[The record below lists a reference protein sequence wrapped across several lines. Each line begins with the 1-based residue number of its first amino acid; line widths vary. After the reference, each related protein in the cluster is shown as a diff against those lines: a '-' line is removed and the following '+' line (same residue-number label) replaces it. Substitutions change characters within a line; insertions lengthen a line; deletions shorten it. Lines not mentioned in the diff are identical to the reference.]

1 MNFDL
6 IAIDLDSTL
15 LSSEGQVT
23 PRTREAVDR
32 AHRAGVEIVICTGR
46 RFSSAMEVLGGVSF
60 ADHIVVNNG
69 VVAKEVATGETVYSS
84 FFPLDG
90 YTTVIRAMKR
100 LCPDLPALV
109 MVDEYPDYEYCAD
122 VVDGRDTARGA
133 NAYHMEYIDWNPR
146 MLRAVET
153 LEALP
158 TERVIQCCIQHEGER
173 LRAIEGPLA
182 ESMRGLAHVF
192 TVRNTKYRGSS
203 LEVLPEGASKWRA
216 LQFLAA
222 SYNIPA
228 QRIMAIGDDL
238 NDLAMIEGA
247 GLGIAMANAVEPVR
261 AIADWV
267 TADKDHDGV
276 ADAIER
282 FAFEE

>member
-1 MNFDL
+1 
-6 IAIDLDSTL
+6 
-15 LSSEGQVT
+15 
-23 PRTREAVDR
+23 
-32 AHRAGVEIVICTGR
+32 
-46 RFSSAMEVLGGVSF
+46 VLGGVSF

-69 VVAKEVATGETVYSS
+69 VVAKEVVTGETVYAS
-84 FFPLDG
+84 FFSMDDYG
-90 YTTVIRAMKR
+90 AVIGATKR
-100 LCPDLPALV
+100 LCPDMPVLV

-122 VVDGRDTARGA
+122 VVDAGDAARGA
-133 NAYHMEYIDWNPR
+133 NDYHMEYINWNPR

-158 TERVIQCCIQHEGER
+158 TERVIQCCIMHEAER
-173 LRAIEGPLA
+173 LRAVEGPLA
-182 ESMRGLAHVF
+182 EATRGLAHVF

-222 SYNIPA
+222 SYSIPP

-238 NDLAMIEGA
+238 NDLAMVQGA
-247 GLGIAMANAVEPVR
+247 GFGVAMANAVEPVR
-261 AIADWV
+261 RIADWV

-276 ADAIER
+276 AEAIER
-282 FAFEE
+282 YAF